1 MKTLAFIMA
10 LVIMAFGAVVIFVPS
25 WLEWIAQ
32 HAVTSSA
39 LYVIAAI
46 RVAFG
51 LVLISAAS
59 VSRAP
64 KTIRVLGYL
73 ILIAGVAT
81 AAMGLVAIERF
92 RGIIEWW
99 LQQGTGVFRLAGV
112 VVLGLGGFIA
122 YACVPAR
129 HAA

>member
-25 WLEWIAQ
+25 WLEWITRQ
-32 HAVTSSA
+32 AVTSSA
-39 LYVIAAI
+39 LYVIAAV

-51 LVLISAAS
+51 LVLISVAS

-81 AAMGLVAIERF
+81 AVMGLVAIERF
-92 RGIIEWW
+92 RGIVEWW

-122 YACVPAR
+122 YACAPAR
-129 HAA
+129 RAA